1 MSAAYHFGDY
11 LISLSV
17 FLAEVKDLIA
27 SLGRKAG
34 WSYLLISYLEKGCN
48 LKKDLLTFGGFDMR
62 LDVFFQY

>member
-1 MSAAYHFGDY
+1 MSVAYHFGDY

-27 SLGRKAG
+27 SLGIKAG
-34 WSYLLISYLEKGCN
+34 WSYLPIPYLEKGCN